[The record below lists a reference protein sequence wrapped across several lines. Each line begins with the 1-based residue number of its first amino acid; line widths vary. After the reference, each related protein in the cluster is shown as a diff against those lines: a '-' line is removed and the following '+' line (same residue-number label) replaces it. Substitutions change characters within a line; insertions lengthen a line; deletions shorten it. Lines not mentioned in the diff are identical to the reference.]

1 MFADRPILEV
11 RSDRPVD
18 AMRLLD
24 GMAQVEKTSI
34 FGTAVHAVLTSNDA
48 LAPEVVRRGLAEAG
62 MPNASIAVVTPTLE
76 DVFLEVA
83 GERR

>member
-1 MFADRPILEV
+1 
-11 RSDRPVD
+11 
-18 AMRLLD
+18 
-24 GMAQVEKTSI
+24 
-34 FGTAVHAVLTSNDA
+34 VLTSNDA

-62 MPNASIAVVTPTLE
+62 MANASIEVVIPTLE